1 MASSRRCQEATS
13 FSCFSSGGRIW
24 WAHFEFTRINIEP
37 TILRKS
43 IEDVREA
50 HASPCVQLSGN
61 TGLARKNSHAAK
73 NRFVKFGQ
81 MVSGGDGGPDG
92 LANIFNRNGT

>member
-1 MASSRRCQEATS
+1 MTVGLAGCGCCRSVRTAAAKDTK
-13 FSCFSSGGRIW
+13 
-24 WAHFEFTRINIEP
+24 A
-37 TILRKS
+37 LKK

-73 NRFVKFGQ
+73 NRFAKFGQ